1 MYKQTNKRINQ
12 QLEKEKKEMT
22 NQGVRD
28 GLTLHHRERSN
39 KERKKEREKE
49 KKKKERKKG
58 NDKLMKEIYCT
69 IVNK

>member
-28 GLTLHHRERSN
+28 GLTLHHRERRN
-39 KERKKEREKE
+39 EERKRER
-49 KKKKERKKG
+49 KKKERK
-58 NDKLMKEIYCT
+58 
-69 IVNK
+69 